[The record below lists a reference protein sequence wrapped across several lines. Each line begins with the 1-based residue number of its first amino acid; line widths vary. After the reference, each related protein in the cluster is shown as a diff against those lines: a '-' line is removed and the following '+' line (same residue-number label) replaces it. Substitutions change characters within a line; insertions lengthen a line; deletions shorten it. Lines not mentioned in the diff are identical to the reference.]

1 MTERNAPITH
11 PSEATDSVSQVPQ
24 QAQQVPAFSGVG
36 PSQQVPVGFNCIR
49 PTVRPMEN
57 DNIVSLSGKGA
68 QYSIAVQQPQLVMNV
83 PQVSITLCLY
93 FIEEQV
99 LWISTYIPY

>member
-24 QAQQVPAFSGVG
+24 QAQQVPAFSGVV
-36 PSQQVPVGFNCIR
+36 PSQQVQAGFNCIR
-49 PTVRPMEN
+49 PTVRPMET
-57 DNIVSLSGKGA
+57 DNVVSLSGKGA
-68 QYSIAVQQPQLVMNV
+68 QYSIAAEQPQVYI
-83 PQVSITLCLY
+83 PQVSMTLYLY

-99 LWISTYIPY
+99 